1 MVECT
6 IQQKALVLLALI
18 IEDLN
23 ASRSSKEEIGN
34 DVAVFTAS
42 LDSTH
47 RLARLLQLLWASTG
61 FGPANEVAE
70 FSSQLNQKERSSLVR
85 QCSQGEIKVVVCSD
99 GMARGMDIPAIV
111 SVINYDIPGFAKTY
125 VHRCGRTARA
135 GRQGKAT
142 SILQAGGRDV
152 ASFRKFRK
160 LIHNF
165 DQVKPRGI
173 RKDLA
178 KDAVHQYP
186 KCVQKLQDVIEMNP
200 IALLGDDWFID
211 EDEESKASKSDSES
225 ESGDSELEGSGSDD
239 DMESDVEMSE

>member
-1 MVECT
+1 MIILEINLFLTQATCRKWILAVNLVQGVLKRTKPWRHVIVWGVRMVECT

-34 DVAVFTAS
+34 TVAVFTAS

-47 RLARLLQLLWASTG
+47 RLARLLQLLWASSG

-135 GRQGKAT
+135 
-142 SILQAGGRDV
+142 
-152 ASFRKFRK
+152 
-160 LIHNF
+160 
-165 DQVKPRGI
+165 
-173 RKDLA
+173 
-178 KDAVHQYP
+178 
-186 KCVQKLQDVIEMNP
+186 E
-200 IALLGDDWFID
+200 
-211 EDEESKASKSDSES
+211 
-225 ESGDSELEGSGSDD
+225 
-239 DMESDVEMSE
+239 

>member
-34 DVAVFTAS
+34 AVAVFTAS

-47 RLARLLQLLWASTG
+47 RLARLLQLLWASSG

-125 VHRCGRTARA
+125 VHRCGRTSRA

-142 SILQAGGRDV
+142 SILQAGG
-152 ASFRKFRK
+152 
-160 LIHNF
+160 
-165 DQVKPRGI
+165 
-173 RKDLA
+173 
-178 KDAVHQYP
+178 
-186 KCVQKLQDVIEMNP
+186 
-200 IALLGDDWFID
+200 
-211 EDEESKASKSDSES
+211 
-225 ESGDSELEGSGSDD
+225 
-239 DMESDVEMSE
+239 